1 MRDVKMT
8 YTEKQLKFLSAA
20 IVKYGEGAT
29 LAKKTITEIAEEN
42 GMKFPFWMTDT
53 RRMGAFTKVSKDTYR
68 LPALNG
74 GEGATEADAFDEWH
88 SRTSKIGNLSQAP
101 EELLTKSDLTPIT
114 QTESTLD
121 MSTYF
126 NPAELIPKKDPLFV
140 AHGHFSDLIKVLSSR
155 KFYPVFETGES
166 GTGKTYMTEQACAK
180 LKREFIRVNITVETD
195 EDDLLGHYA
204 LIDGN
209 TVWQDGPVVI
219 AMERGAVLLLD
230 EIDLASNKVMC
241 LQPILEGKG
250 VYLKKINRMVTPT
263 EGFSVV
269 ATANT
274 KGKGSEDGRF
284 VFTNILNEAFLQR
297 FPITMEVG
305 YPSAQTEKKIV
316 NKVLDSL
323 GVPDPDFAEKLV
335 NWANAIRKTF
345 FDGGIDEV
353 IATRRLVHISNAF
366 AIFGDRMKSIEMC
379 VNRFDEDTKT
389 SFLDLYSKIDAG
401 VDVEETEETEAEE
414 AHRLLDE
421 EDKY

>member
-1 MRDVKMT
+1 MRESDME

-20 IVKYGEGAT
+20 IVKYGEGSVLAT
-29 LAKKTITEIAEEN
+29 ETISEIAEEN
-42 GMKFPFWMTDT
+42 GLKFPYWLTGSKGLGPIT
-53 RRMGAFTKVSKDTYR
+53 RVDKGTYR
-68 LPALNG
+68 LPSFNG
-74 GEGATEADAFDEWH
+74 GEGATIADVVE
-88 SRTSKIGNLSQAP
+88 
-101 EELLTKSDLTPIT
+101 DLTPPPKIESKN
-114 QTESTLD
+114 TESTMD

-140 AHGHFSDLIKVLSSR
+140 PHGHFSDLIKVLSSR

-284 VFTNILNEAFLQR
+284 VFTNILNEAFLER

-305 YPSAQTEKKIV
+305 YPAAQTEKKIV

-323 GVPDPDFAEKLV
+323 GVSDPDFAEKLV

-389 SFLDLYSKIDAG
+389 SFLDLYSKIDAEA
-401 VDVEETEETEAEE
+401 VIPSDETEAEE
-414 AHRLLDE
+414 AHRMLDE
-421 EDKY
+421 ESVDSGYASENDENNPF

>member
-1 MRDVKMT
+1 MRESEME
-8 YTEKQLKFLSAA
+8 YTLKQESFLKAA
-20 IVKYGEGAT
+20 IAKYGEGAILSKLNLSE
-29 LAKKTITEIAEEN
+29 LAEDN

-53 RRMGAFTKVSKDTYR
+53 RRLGSFTKIGKDEYR
-68 LPALNG
+68 LPAING
-74 GEGATEADAFDEWH
+74 GEGASIADVVVVDEASEVVIE
-88 SRTSKIGNLSQAP
+88 SKN
-101 EELLTKSDLTPIT
+101 K
-114 QTESTLD
+114 ESETFD

-126 NPAELIPKKDPLFV
+126 NPAELIPSKDPLFV
-140 AHGHFSDLIKVLSSR
+140 PHGHFGDLVKVLNSK

-250 VYLKKINRMVTPT
+250 VYLKKINKMVTPAA
-263 EGFSVV
+263 GFTVV

-284 VFTNILNEAFLQR
+284 VFTNILNEAFLER

-305 YPSAQTEKKIV
+305 YPSAPTEKKIV

-323 GVPDPDFAEKLV
+323 GVSDSDFAEKLV

-345 FDGGIDEV
+345 YDGGIDEV

-389 SFLDLYSKIDAG
+389 SFLDLYSKIDAEA
-401 VDVEETEETEAEE
+401 VIPSDETEAEE

-421 EDKY
+421 ESVDSGYASENDENNPF

>member
-1 MRDVKMT
+1 MEYNER
-8 YTEKQLKFLSAA
+8 QLKFLSAA
-20 IVKYGEGAT
+20 IVKYGEGAVMSKE
-29 LAKKTITEIAEEN
+29 AITETSEEI
-42 GMKFPFWMTDT
+42 GLKFPYWLTDK
-53 RRMGAFTKVSKDTYR
+53 RRLGAFTKVGKDTYR
-68 LPALNG
+68 LPAFNG
-74 GEGATEADAFDEWH
+74 GEGATVADVVTAPVVQPD
-88 SRTSKIGNLSQAP
+88 RPVTQASV
-101 EELLTKSDLTPIT
+101 ETKKAESD
-114 QTESTLD
+114 TLD
-121 MSTYF
+121 MATYF
-126 NPAELIPKKDPLFV
+126 NPAELIPAKDPLFV
-140 AHGHFSDLIKVLSSR
+140 AHGHFNDLLRVLKSG

-180 LKREFIRVNITVETD
+180 LRREFIRVNITVETD

-209 TVWQDGPVVI
+209 TVWQDGPVII

-250 VYLKKINRMVTPT
+250 VYLKKINKMITPAA
-263 EGFSVV
+263 GFTVV

-284 VFTNILNEAFLQR
+284 VFTNILNEAFLER
-297 FPITMEVG
+297 FPITMEVN

-323 GVPDPDFAEKLV
+323 GVSDSDFAEKLV

-345 FDGGIDEV
+345 YDGGIDEV

-401 VDVEETEETEAEE
+401 VDVEETEEVSEE
-414 AHRLLDE
+414 TVE
-421 EDKY
+421 ENGEKQY

>member
-1 MRDVKMT
+1 MT
-8 YTEKQLKFLSAA
+8 YTAKRKTFLRAASDTYGYEAVVNKEQLTEVAERLETGFPYW
-20 IVKYGEGAT
+20 IT
-29 LAKKTITEIAEEN
+29 NAKV
-42 GMKFPFWMTDT
+42 
-53 RRMGAFTKVSKDTYR
+53 MGDFKVSKGMWK
-68 LPALNG
+68 LPSIT
-74 GEGATEADAFDEWH
+74 GEIVKEVKEVSVAKVE
-88 SRTSKIGNLSQAP
+88 K
-101 EELLTKSDLTPIT
+101 
-114 QTESTLD
+114 ESTLD

-126 NPAELIPKKDPLFV
+126 NPAELIPAKDPLFV
-140 AHGHFSDLIKVLSSR
+140 AHGHFSDLTKVLRSK

-180 LKREFIRVNITVETD
+180 LNREFIRVNITVETD

-250 VYLKKINRMVTPT
+250 VYLKKVNRMVKPSP
-263 EGFSVV
+263 GFTVV

-284 VFTNILNEAFLQR
+284 VFTNILNEAFLER

-305 YPSAQTEKKIV
+305 YPAAQTEKKIV

-323 GVPDPDFAEKLV
+323 GVSDTDFCEKLV

-345 FDGGIDEV
+345 YDGGIDEV
-353 IATRRLVHISNAF
+353 IATRRLVHIANAF
-366 AIFGDRMKSIEMC
+366 SIFGDRMKAIEMC

-389 SFLDLYSKIDAG
+389 SFLDLYSKIDEEAILPTEEQQ
-401 VDVEETEETEAEE
+401 EETSN
-414 AHRLLDE
+414 DMF
-421 EDKY
+421 

>member
-1 MRDVKMT
+1 MT

-20 IVKYGEGAT
+20 IVKYGEGAV
-29 LAKKTITEIAEEN
+29 LAKKTITEIAEKN
-42 GMKFPFWMTDT
+42 GLRFPFWLTDT

-74 GEGATEADAFDEWH
+74 GEGATVADV
-88 SRTSKIGNLSQAP
+88 IPAP
-101 EELLTKSDLTPIT
+101 VVNTPAPVETKKVESD
-114 QTESTLD
+114 STLD

-140 AHGHFSDLIKVLSSR
+140 AHGHFGDLVKVLQSK

-195 EDDLLGHYA
+195 EDDLLGHYS
-204 LIDGN
+204 LVDGN

-250 VYLKKINRMVTPT
+250 VYLKKVNRMVTPAA
-263 EGFSVV
+263 GFSVV

-284 VFTNILNEAFLQR
+284 VFTNILNEAFLER

-305 YPSAQTEKKIV
+305 YPSAVTEKKIV

-323 GVPDPDFAEKLV
+323 GVSDTDFCEKLV

-345 FDGGIDEV
+345 YDGGIDEV

-366 AIFGDRMKSIEMC
+366 AIFKDRMKAIEMC

-401 VDVEETEETEAEE
+401 VDVEESTEEVSEENAEE
-414 AHRLLDE
+414 RNE
-421 EDKY
+421 Y

>member
-1 MRDVKMT
+1 MT

-20 IVKYGEGAT
+20 VVKHGEGAV
-29 LAKKTITEIAEEN
+29 LAKTTITEIAEEN
-42 GMKFPFWMTDT
+42 GLKFPFWLTDT
-53 RRMGAFTKVSKDTYR
+53 RRMGAFTKVGKDTYR

-74 GEGATEADAFDEWH
+74 GEGATVADVV
-88 SRTSKIGNLSQAP
+88 TAP
-101 EELLTKSDLTPIT
+101 VVNTPAPVETKKVESD
-114 QTESTLD
+114 STLD

-140 AHGHFSDLIKVLSSR
+140 AHGHFGDLVKVLQSK

-250 VYLKKINRMVTPT
+250 VYLKKINRMVTPAA
-263 EGFSVV
+263 GFSVV

-284 VFTNILNEAFLQR
+284 VFTNILNEAFLER

-305 YPSAQTEKKIV
+305 YPTAQTEKKII

-323 GVPDPDFAEKLV
+323 GCSDTDFSEKLV

-345 FDGGIDEV
+345 YDGGIDEV

-401 VDVEETEETEAEE
+401 VEIDESSTEESAEEETT
-414 AHRLLDE
+414 DGQ
-421 EDKY
+421 YS

>member
-1 MRDVKMT
+1 MT
-8 YTEKQLKFLSAA
+8 YTIKQLQFLSAA
-20 IVKYGEGAT
+20 IVKYGEGAV
-29 LAKKTITEIAEEN
+29 LAKETITEIAEEN
-42 GMKFPFWMTDT
+42 GLKFPFWITDT
-53 RRMGAFTKVSKDTYR
+53 RRMGAFTKVGKDTYR

-74 GEGATEADAFDEWH
+74 GEGATVADVVP
-88 SRTSKIGNLSQAP
+88 AP
-101 EELLTKSDLTPIT
+101 VVQPDRPVTPASVETKKV
-114 QTESTLD
+114 ESTLD

-140 AHGHFSDLIKVLSSR
+140 AHGHFSDLVKVLQSR

-204 LIDGN
+204 LVDGN

-250 VYLKKINRMVTPT
+250 VYLKKINRMVKPAA
-263 EGFSVV
+263 GFTVV

-284 VFTNILNEAFLQR
+284 VFTNILNEAFLER

-305 YPSAQTEKKIV
+305 YPAAQTEKKIV

-323 GVPDPDFAEKLV
+323 GVPDSDFAEKLV

-345 FDGGIDEV
+345 YDGGIDEV

-366 AIFGDRMKSIEMC
+366 AIFKDRMKSIEMC

-401 VDVEETEETEAEE
+401 VDVEETTEEEVSEE
-414 AHRLLDE
+414 ADIENGESLR
-421 EDKY
+421 

>member
-1 MRDVKMT
+1 ME
-8 YTEKQLKFLSAA
+8 YTEKQMSFLSAA
-20 IVKYGEGAT
+20 VTKYGEGAVLT
-29 LAKKTITEIAEEN
+29 KENITETADEN
-42 GMKFPFWMTDT
+42 GLKFPFWLTDT
-53 RRMGAFTKVSKDTYR
+53 RRMGSFTKIDKDTYR

-74 GEGATEADAFDEWH
+74 GEGATMADVVETTEVVVDKASEVVVE
-88 SRTSKIGNLSQAP
+88 SKNS
-101 EELLTKSDLTPIT
+101 
-114 QTESTLD
+114 ESTMD

-140 AHGHFSDLIKVLSSR
+140 PHGHFSDLTKVIQSR

-250 VYLKKINRMVTPT
+250 VYLKKVNRMVKPAN
-263 EGFSVV
+263 GFTVV

-284 VFTNILNEAFLQR
+284 VFTNILNEAFLER

-305 YPSAQTEKKIV
+305 YPTAQTEKKIV

-323 GVPDPDFAEKLV
+323 GVSDTDFSEKLV

-345 FDGGIDEV
+345 YDGGIDEV

-366 AIFGDRMKSIEMC
+366 AIFKDRMKAIEMC

-401 VDVEETEETEAEE
+401 VD
-414 AHRLLDE
+414 LDE
-421 EDKY
+421 TSEEEVTTVHEENSDSPY

>member
-1 MRDVKMT
+1 ME

-20 IVKYGEGAT
+20 IVKYGEGAVVS
-29 LAKKTITEIAEEN
+29 KESITETAEET
-42 GMKFPFWMTDT
+42 GLKFPFWLTDA

-68 LPALNG
+68 LPAFNG
-74 GEGATEADAFDEWH
+74 GEGASIADVIESSPAVVDKAAEVVVE
-88 SRTSKIGNLSQAP
+88 SKN
-101 EELLTKSDLTPIT
+101 
-114 QTESTLD
+114 TESTLD

-126 NPAELIPKKDPLFV
+126 NPAELIPAKDPLFV

-250 VYLKKINRMVTPT
+250 VYLKKINRMVKPT
-263 EGFSVV
+263 AGFTVV

-284 VFTNILNEAFLQR
+284 VFTNILNEAFLER

-305 YPSAQTEKKIV
+305 YPSAPTEKKIV

-323 GVPDPDFAEKLV
+323 GVSDSDFAEKLV

-345 FDGGIDEV
+345 YDGGIDEV

-366 AIFGDRMKSIEMC
+366 AIFRDRMKSIEMC